1 VTATVSFAALGTTA
15 VLSVTD
21 PPALAAALVEVEHE
35 LAEIDLA
42 CSRFRPDSELV
53 RVNRARGRGVRVGPR
68 LAEAIAVAMRAAE
81 ATDGLVDPTV
91 GGSLRRLGYDQT
103 FALVLARD
111 GHSFTASRRAAPGW
125 RRVEL
130 EPEEHTV
137 RLPVGVE
144 LDLGATAKAL
154 AADRSARAAA
164 ASAGCG
170 VLVGLGG
177 DVAVAG
183 KPPSGGWAI
192 GVGDDHAGAAQ
203 TAVAIRTGGVASSST
218 TVRRWY
224 AGAAELHHVIDP
236 RTGSP
241 AASPWRTV
249 TVAAASCVDANIAS
263 TAAIV
268 AGEGAPAW
276 LEQRHLPA
284 RLVALDGTTTHVA
297 GWPEDVA

>member
-1 VTATVSFAALGTTA
+1 VSATLSFAALGTTA

-21 PPALAAALVEVEHE
+21 PPALAAARVEVERE

-53 RVNRARGRGVRVGPR
+53 QVNRARGRRVRVGPR
-68 LAEAIAVAMRAAE
+68 LAEAIALALHAAE

-91 GGSLRRLGYDQT
+91 GGALRSLGYDRT
-103 FALVLARD
+103 FALVVARD
-111 GHSFTASRRAAPGW
+111 GHAFTAYRRCAPGW
-125 RRVEL
+125 RQVEL

-137 RLPVGVE
+137 RIPVGVE

-183 KPPSGGWAI
+183 KAPPAGWSI
-192 GVGDDHAGAAQ
+192 GVGDDHGGAAQ
-203 TAVAIRTGGVASSST
+203 TTVAIRAGGVASSST

-224 AGAAELHHVIDP
+224 AGAAELHHVVDP

-241 AASPWRTV
+241 AASSWRTV
-249 TVAAASCVDANIAS
+249 TVAAASCVDANVAS

-268 AGEGAPAW
+268 AGDSARAW

-297 GWPEDVA
+297 GWPEDPA